1 MLPTGQAKLPPST
14 NALLVFFFAP
24 DFSTNHL
31 LDFTLDAEPAQ
42 RLCAPALGLVSIG
55 GGGGGGLRTVLV
67 GAAAFDEVATPCLL
81 DVELLASQSEATE
94 AELLSDTSTTLPVST
109 TL

>member
-14 NALLVFFFAP
+14 TALLVFSFAP
-24 DFSTNHL
+24 DFSTNQPP
-31 LDFTLDAEPAQ
+31 DFALDAEPTQ

-67 GAAAFDEVATPCLL
+67 GAAAFDVVATPFLL
-81 DVELLASQSEATE
+81 DVVLRASQSEATE
-94 AELLSDTSTTLPVST
+94 AELLSDTSTTLLVST